1 MNKRSFA
8 RLATLLIFFTT
19 SGCATL
25 FGPKQL
31 APVTIP
37 LTRPV
42 AKEVS
47 IEQLKRLLPAH
58 PIVVGFDV
66 DDTLIFSAP
75 AFNTLQPAYP
85 AEVIRPKDYGAL
97 TAAQR
102 RQYHE
107 FWNLINEQYDERSI
121 PKRIGKEL
129 LDLHL
134 KRGDDIYII
143 SRRQG
148 TVPATNTVTRRLERM
163 FGVRLPHPVV
173 QTDLKDKTPFIA
185 RRHVIYYYGDSDS
198 DITAAVGA
206 KAVPIRVE
214 RSQGSYAKD
223 VPHDGQLNEIVLEN
237 SRE

>member
-1 MNKRSFA
+1 MNKRSLA
-8 RLATLLIFFTT
+8 RFATLLIFFTT
-19 SGCATL
+19 CGCATL

-31 APVTIP
+31 PPARIT

-42 AKEVS
+42 AKEVA

-66 DDTLIFSAP
+66 DDTLVFSAP
-75 AFNTLQPAYP
+75 AFNALQPAYP
-85 AEVIRPKDYGAL
+85 AEVIRPKDYAAL
-97 TAAQR
+97 TTAER

-107 FWNLINEQYDERSI
+107 FWNLLNEQYDDRSI

-134 KRGDDIYII
+134 RRGDDIYII
-143 SRRQG
+143 SRRQR
-148 TVPATNTVTRRLERM
+148 TVPATSTVTRRLERI
-163 FGVRLPHPVV
+163 FGVHLPHPVV

-185 RRHVIYYYGDSDS
+185 KRHIIYYYGDSDS

-206 KAVPIRVE
+206 KAVPIRVQ
-214 RSQGSYAKD
+214 RSPASYAKD